1 MIILKL
7 LEYYKTRGMHSI
19 TRPELITDTFEKS
32 CEKVKLET
40 IDYEAKALAKTN
52 AAYTVLVEL
61 LERSEKL
68 HAKMPKILFDDFCCT
83 TTKSIKKGYVS

>member
-1 MIILKL
+1 MFKKW
-7 LEYYKTRGMHSI
+7 LEYYKTRGSHSI

-40 IDYEAKALAKTN
+40 IEYEAKAVAKTN

-68 HAKMPKILFDDFCCT
+68 HAKMPKILFDDFCRS
-83 TTKSIKKGYVS
+83 TTKSIEEG